1 MSCVCTIFVTVKI
14 TINVFVYLFVSSCF
28 GKCSILSIKLLLFEI
43 IDCFFSVDLNTSAEQ
58 VLGMHDDAIKCVEH
72 CPTPGMIT

>member
-1 MSCVCTIFVTVKI
+1 MC
-14 TINVFVYLFVSSCF
+14 LFVCLLAVVLGNAAYF
-28 GKCSILSIKLLLFEI
+28 SIKLLLFEI

>member
-1 MSCVCTIFVTVKI
+1 MGLFVC
-14 TINVFVYLFVSSCF
+14 LFVSSCF
-28 GKCSILSIKLLLFEI
+28 GKCSIPSIKLLLFEI

-72 CPTPGMIT
+72 CPTPGMITWKLQI